1 MAGEQLVAVV
11 NPDGSL
17 VGTGGGAS
25 NVTVTNFPATQNVAG
40 TVTTVPSGTQN
51 VNVTAPNPLPV
62 IVTTGNTFTGL
73 YSFSISDLP
82 GVVGTN
88 TFVTLMNE
96 TGSGKIFQVSS
107 IAVSSYIASGTSTT
121 PNSMLVQQI
130 INSSGGTLQN
140 QANIARLD
148 RTMPAPVGAVRTANP
163 SVFTAAQIISFP
175 PPTTVGAGN
184 DVNRVV
190 AVRDNGLVLRPGEGI
205 RFYTI
210 AGTAAQ
216 NWNIE
221 FSWGEI

>member
-17 VGTGGGAS
+17 VGSGGGSS
-25 NVTVTNFPATQNVAG
+25 NVTVTNFPAVQPVSG
-40 TVTTVPSGTQN
+40 TVTTVPSGIQN
-51 VNVTAPNPLPV
+51 VNVSSPSPLPV
-62 IVTTGNTFTGL
+62 QVVSGNTFTGF

-88 TFVTLMNE
+88 TFATLMNE
-96 TGSGKIFQVSS
+96 TGSGKVFQVFS
-107 IAVSSYIASGTSTT
+107 IAVSSYIATGTSTT
-121 PNSMLVQQI
+121 PNSMICQQI
-130 INSSGGTLQN
+130 ISSTGGTLQN
-140 QANIARLD
+140 QATIARLD

-190 AVRDNGLVLRPGEGI
+190 VTQDSGIVLRPSEGI
-205 RFYTI
+205 RFYTT
-210 AGTAAQ
+210 AGTTAQ